1 MPSADCKVGAAG
13 TSAAIT
19 VARRSKSADGSA
31 QPVVVAGG
39 GVEDLAIAV
48 GKLEPR
54 RDAVTYRETHVR
66 NTSPDDVTLAQ
77 RTTMA
82 QTRRDTDDQL
92 QQSLGVRS
100 PLVRPHPDCCSL
112 LSPLVGSGVRHALRF
127 CRDSQRPACK
137 TATAPG
143 VARMDGYPR
152 HLCAAGWLLCVWLG
166 DVSAGNRRVTERLS
180 AGRRFTRRFARWRL
194 RDGGLVGLRTAR
206 HQGRYSQR
214 PHTESLLRHSW
225 RDIARGYRQLADF
238 VADAQAVRQRHEPPR
253 RERW

>member
-1 MPSADCKVGAAG
+1 MKHSALYVRTWGQM
-13 TSAAIT
+13 TS
-19 VARRSKSADGSA
+19 RSRS
-31 QPVVVAGG
+31 
-39 GVEDLAIAV
+39 I
-48 GKLEPR
+48 
-54 RDAVTYRETHVR
+54 
-66 NTSPDDVTLAQ
+66 
-77 RTTMA
+77 A

-100 PLVRPHPDCCSL
+100 PLVRPHPDCCDL
-112 LSPLVGSGVRHALRF
+112 LSPPVGPGVPICPSILPGF
-127 CRDSQRPACK
+127 PTPACK

-214 PHTESLLRHSW
+214 PHTEFS
-225 RDIARGYRQLADF
+225 IAPQLARYRPW
-238 VADAQAVRQRHEPPR
+238 VSAACGLR
-253 RERW
+253 R

>member
-1 MPSADCKVGAAG
+1 M
-13 TSAAIT
+13 TS
-19 VARRSKSADGSA
+19 RSRS
-31 QPVVVAGG
+31 
-39 GVEDLAIAV
+39 I
-48 GKLEPR
+48 
-54 RDAVTYRETHVR
+54 
-66 NTSPDDVTLAQ
+66 
-77 RTTMA
+77 A

-100 PLVRPHPDCCSL
+100 PLVRPHPDCCDL
-112 LSPLVGSGVRHALRF
+112 LSPPVGPGVRYALRF
-127 CRDSQRPACK
+127 CRVSQRP
-137 TATAPG
+137 P
-143 VARMDGYPR
+143 ARRPPPLAWPEWMGIR
-152 HLCAAGWLLCVWLG
+152 GTCARQAGCFVSCVWLG

-225 RDIARGYRQLADF
+225 RNIARGYRQLADF